1 MRLLLSSLFYR
12 NPFESLQKHAD
23 KIKECAQ
30 LFKDAA
36 VCHIE
41 EQCVEFDDLTDQVA
55 RLESEADAIKRNIR
69 NHLPRGVLMPVDKFQ
84 FLQYLREQ
92 DKVMD
97 EVEEALLW
105 LSLRPGGIPGVL
117 AEDFQH
123 LVLSVVPAI
132 EKLPELVAMAT
143 DFFKSRSDRQRKKM
157 KGLIQD
163 IRQEEKEAD
172 FLEREMKLRIF
183 REVSDPLAVFHM
195 VRVVEIVGKIADHA
209 QNASDRM
216 RAMIAK

>member
-1 MRLLLSSLFYR
+1 
-12 NPFESLQKHAD
+12 
-23 KIKECAQ
+23 
-30 LFKDAA
+30 
-36 VCHIE
+36 V
-41 EQCVEFDDLTDQVA
+41 
-55 RLESEADAIKRNIR
+55 
-69 NHLPRGVLMPVDKFQ
+69 
-84 FLQYLREQ
+84 
-92 DKVMD
+92 
-97 EVEEALLW
+97 
-105 LSLRPGGIPGVL
+105 

>member
-1 MRLLLSSLFYR
+1 MRLLLSSLFHES
-12 NPFESLQKHAD
+12 PFENLQNHAD
-23 KIKECAQ
+23 KAKECAQ
-30 LFKDAA
+30 LLRDAA
-36 VCHIE
+36 ICHIKE
-41 EQCVEFDDLTDQVA
+41 ECKEFDALTDQVA
-55 RLESEADAIKRNIR
+55 RLESEADSIKRNIR
-69 NHLPRGVLMPVDKFQ
+69 NHLPRGILMPVDKFQ

-92 DKVMD
+92 DKVLD

-105 LSLRPGGIPGVL
+105 LSLRPKGVPKTL

-123 LVLSVVPAI
+123 LVNSVIPAI

-143 DFFKSRSDRQRKKM
+143 DFFKSRSSRQRNKM

-163 IRQEEKEAD
+163 IRQDEKEAD
-172 FLEREMKLRIF
+172 FLERELKLRIF
-183 REVSDPLAVFHM
+183 SEVKDPLVVFHM
-195 VRVVEIVGKIADHA
+195 VRLVEIVGNIADHA